1 MQWYSIHPGLPYDE
15 HKVFDLTDGPKA
27 DHPDIWRRLDGSASR

>member
-1 MQWYSIHPGLPYDE
+1 MMNIRF
-15 HKVFDLTDGPKA
+15 FDLTDGPKA